1 MFTQRITVMLYA
13 IRMNGGALAL
23 LVISGTKP
31 GYATLARLR
40 ERKLGYDTWI
50 LVLA

>member
-1 MFTQRITVMLYA
+1 MLYA

-23 LVISGTKP
+23 LVIYGTKP
-31 GYATLARLR
+31 CYATLATLR
-40 ERKLGYDTWI
+40 VRKPGYDTRI

>member
-1 MFTQRITVMLYA
+1 MLYA

-23 LVISGTKP
+23 LVFSGTKP

-40 ERKLGYDTWI
+40 DRKLGYDTWI